1 MWTWSSAR
9 LTGLLTTLCGL
20 LTLIDSNSVL
30 NCYQPSNNNRTIYD
44 FSVTKIDGNKVV
56 NLEEFRGQVLLIVNV
71 ATY

>member
-1 MWTWSSAR
+1 MWTWSCAR

-30 NCYQPSNNNRTIYD
+30 NCYQPFNNNSTIYD